1 VALKIGLAEGGGNVV
16 RGAGAGKKSSW
27 MERGCGFIA
36 FTPTCSFPENM
47 RARLE
52 KYFDFAGLKTTWKTE
67 IFAGVTTFVTMA
79 YIIVVNPAILGKAGL
94 PVPAVTAATC
104 IAAAFGSIL
113 MGVVARYPLA
123 LAPGMGLN
131 AYFSYMVVMK
141 MHVPWQT
148 ALGAVFLSGAIFL
161 LLTATGLRQAI
172 LGSIPRELYSS
183 VAGGIGLFI
192 AFIGFKNA
200 GIVAADPATM
210 VTLGNLRE
218 PQTFLALFGVLLMAA
233 LLAWRV
239 RGAILIG
246 VLTITVAGIPLGLV
260 HWNPTPY
267 SMAAITQTAFKL
279 DIPGALHIG
288 LVEIVFVFLFVDL
301 FDNLGTLVAV
311 TKHAGL
317 LGPNDEIPRLSQI
330 LFADATATVA
340 GSLVGTSTVT
350 SYIESAAGVAAGGR
364 TGVTAIVT
372 GLLFL
377 CSLVVAPFVSMVP
390 TAATAPALIVVGS
403 LMLHTLGEIEWKQPL
418 IAFPAFLTLVL
429 IPLTTSIA
437 NGLGFGIIAFAAL
450 HLATGKFRRQDWL
463 LYVLAVLFLA
473 RFVYVAGG

>member
-1 VALKIGLAEGGGNVV
+1 
-16 RGAGAGKKSSW
+16 
-27 MERGCGFIA
+27 
-36 FTPTCSFPENM
+36 M
-47 RARLE
+47 RHRLE
-52 KYFDFAGLKTTWKTE
+52 RYFDFAGLKTTWRTE
-67 IFAGVTTFVTMA
+67 IFAGLTTFVTMA
-79 YIIVVNPAILGKAGL
+79 YIIVVNPSILGKAGL

-104 IAAAFGSIL
+104 LSAAFGSIL

-131 AYFSYMVVMK
+131 AYFSYIVVIK

-148 ALGAVFLSGAIFL
+148 ALGAVFLSGVIFL

-172 LGSIPRELYSS
+172 LQSIPHELYAS

-200 GIVAADPATM
+200 GIVVADPATM
-210 VTLGNLRE
+210 VTLGNVRD
-218 PQTFLALFGVLLMAA
+218 PQTFLALLGVLLMAA

-246 VLTITVAGIPLGLV
+246 VLTVTLAGIPFGLV
-260 HWNPTPY
+260 KWNPAPY
-267 SMAAITQTAFKL
+267 SFSAISQTAFRL
-279 DIPGALHIG
+279 NVPAALHIG
-288 LVEIVFVFLFVDL
+288 LAEIVFVFLFVDL

-311 TKHAGL
+311 AKHAGL
-317 LGPNDEIPRLSQI
+317 LGPDNEIPRLGQI
-330 LFADATATVA
+330 LAADATATVA

-377 CSLVVAPFVSMVP
+377 LSLIAAPLVGMVP

-403 LMLHTLGEIEWKQPL
+403 LMLHTLGEIEWKKPL
-418 IAFPAFLTLVL
+418 VAFPAFLTMVL

-437 NGLGFGIIAFAAL
+437 NGLGFGIIAYTAL
-450 HLATGKFRRQDWL
+450 HLAMGKFNRRDWL
-463 LYVLAVLFLA
+463 LYVLSVLFLA
-473 RFVYVAGG
+473 RFVYVGAS